1 MLNRN
6 LFRRP
11 RNALEGAGEADN
23 FQSPEITEELYV
35 SCPNCKAMHAV
46 DDLERSA
53 DVCPACGHHFRI
65 GARRRIDLL
74 ADADSFE
81 ELWPELEG
89 RDPVSFEGYQ
99 QKLAQ
104 ARAQSGENEGV
115 VTGVCTIEGYPCC
128 LFAMEPSFI
137 MGSMGTAVGEKITRL
152 FEYALERDLPVIG
165 CCTSGGARMQ
175 EGVFSLMQMAK
186 TTGAVKRHSD
196 AGGLFIAVLSD
207 PTTGGVMASFAMEGD
222 IIIGEP
228 NALIG
233 FAGPRVIEQ
242 TIRQKLKEGFQRS
255 EFLLEKGFL
264 DMICDRRALKE
275 CLGRLLRLHRGE
287 VRK

>member
-23 FQSPEITEELYV
+23 YQSPEITEELYV

-46 DDLERSA
+46 DDLGRCA

-65 GARRRIDLL
+65 GARRRIALL
-74 ADADSFE
+74 ADADSFK

-89 RDPVSFEGYQ
+89 GDPISFEGYQ
-99 QKLAQ
+99 QKLTL

-115 VTGVCTIEGYPCC
+115 ITGVCTIEQNPCC
-128 LFAMEPSFI
+128 LFAMDPYFI

-152 FEYALERDLPVIG
+152 FEYALERRLPVVG

-207 PTTGGVMASFAMEGD
+207 PTPGGVMASFAMEGD

-228 NALIG
+228 DALIG

-255 EFLLEKGFL
+255 EFLLDKGFL
-264 DMICDRRALKE
+264 DMICDRRAMKE
-275 CLGRLLRLHRGE
+275 CLSKLLRLHRRE
-287 VRK
+287 AQE